1 MDIIPDG
8 IDLSEVFIGDNHI
21 DVKEEVN
28 SVYQYRWVRV
38 VLMQSQFVLD
48 LDHQSKVDPFQTG
61 NKA

>member
-1 MDIIPDG
+1 VDIIPDG
-8 IDLSEVFIGDNHI
+8 IDLSEVFIGDNHR
-21 DVKEEVN
+21 DVKEGVN